1 VSEPEPVGVR
11 DLQVADRI
19 ARAVRQG
26 RPADRRPTLEQLLA
40 AFDEPAPTPEA
51 RRRAAR
57 ALALAGVATLP
68 DLLEAAPGERVA
80 LEVRATRRRRP
91 LLLGLLGLIVV
102 LAAAAALASTLDTS
116 SNERAADLP
125 AETGT
130 SGSSATSNSTPPPSA
145 TASTPAATSTTD
157 TTTTDTTGS
166 APAPPSVAER
176 RRQRRARE
184 RRAREKRAAA
194 AKAAA
199 RRRVT
204 VRLTA
209 SQATFLCVEG
219 DGRQLFDGTLT
230 GSQTFRARVVR
241 LNIGLGPTTEVSAN
255 GKAVTLN
262 GSPTGVQITPKGHTF
277 LALGSRPCA

>member
-1 VSEPEPVGVR
+1 VAEPEPVGVR

-19 ARAVRQG
+19 ARAVRRG

-40 AFDEPAPTPEA
+40 AFDEPAATPEA

-57 ALALAGVATLP
+57 ALALAGVAALP
-68 DLLEAAPGERVA
+68 DLLEAAPDERVA

-125 AETGT
+125 AATGT
-130 SGSSATSNSTPPPSA
+130 SGASPTSNSTPAPTTS
-145 TASTPAATSTTD
+145 TASTPAAT
-157 TTTTDTTGS
+157 TTTDTTAS
-166 APAPPSVAER
+166 VPAPPSAAER

-194 AKAAA
+194 ARAAA

-241 LNIGLGPTTEVSAN
+241 LNIGLGPTTKVSAN

-262 GSPTGVQITPKGHTF
+262 GSPTGVQITPRGQTF
-277 LALGSRPCA
+277 LPLGSRPCA